1 MLKIE
6 NLHVYYGGIHALDK
20 VSINVE
26 EGEIVTI
33 IGANGA
39 GKSTLLRTI
48 SGIVKS
54 QSGSITF
61 NGLNLTRMAP
71 HNIVAAGIGHAPE
84 GRKIFYDL
92 TVEQNL
98 RLGAFLRKDY
108 KKIDED
114 RDRVFHI
121 FPRLEE
127 RREQMAGTLSGGE
140 QQMLCIGRAM
150 MSKPK
155 LLLLDEPSMGLAPVL
170 VQEIYGEIT
179 EIAKDAT
186 ILLVEQNAYQALKT
200 AHRGYVLETGRIVME
215 AKCSDLARDPV
226 VKKAYLGR

>member
-1 MLKIE
+1 MLKID
-6 NLHVYYGGIHALDK
+6 NLHVYYGGIHALDS
-20 VSINVE
+20 VSLNVQ

-48 SGIVKS
+48 SGIVRS
-54 QSGSITF
+54 QSGNIDF
-61 NGLNLTRMAP
+61 RGLNITKMPP
-71 HNIVAAGIGHAPE
+71 HSIVAAGIGHAPE
-84 GRKIFYDL
+84 GRKIFSDL

-98 RLGAFLRKDY
+98 RLGAFLRKDH
-108 KKIDED
+108 KAIEAD

-121 FPRLEE
+121 FPRLLE

-170 VQEIYGEIT
+170 VQEIYREIA

-200 AHRGYVLETGRIVME
+200 ANRGYVLETGRIIME
-215 AKCSDLARDPV
+215 AKCSDLAKDPM

>member
-6 NLHVYYGGIHALDK
+6 NLDVYYGGIHALDK

-26 EGEIVTI
+26 DGEIVTI

-39 GKSTLLRTI
+39 GKSTLLRAI
-48 SGIVKS
+48 SGIVKF

-61 NGLNLTRMAP
+61 NDINIGKTPP
-71 HNIVAAGIGHAPE
+71 HKIVAAGIGHAPE

-92 TVEQNL
+92 SVEQNL
-98 RLGAFLRKDY
+98 RLGAFLRKDH
-108 KKIDED
+108 KQIEAD

-170 VQEIYGEIT
+170 VQEIYRQIT

-186 ILLVEQNAYQALKT
+186 ILLVEQNAFQALHT
-200 AHRGYVLETGRIVME
+200 ANRGYVLETGRIVKE
-215 AKCSDLARDPV
+215 AKCSDLVKDPM
-226 VKKAYLGR
+226 VKKAYLGT

>member
-1 MLKIE
+1 MLKID
-6 NLHVYYGGIHALDK
+6 NLHVYYGGIHALDS
-20 VSINVE
+20 VSLNVQ

-39 GKSTLLRTI
+39 GKWTI
-48 SGIVKS
+48 SGIVRS
-54 QSGSITF
+54 QSGNIDF
-61 NGLNLTRMAP
+61 RGLNITKMPP
-71 HNIVAAGIGHAPE
+71 HSIVAAGIGHAPE
-84 GRKIFYDL
+84 GRKIFSDL

-98 RLGAFLRKDY
+98 RLGAFLRKDH
-108 KKIDED
+108 KAIEAD

-121 FPRLEE
+121 FPRLLE

-170 VQEIYGEIT
+170 VQEIYREIA

-200 AHRGYVLETGRIVME
+200 ANRGYVLETGRIIME
-215 AKCSDLARDPV
+215 AKCSDLAKDPM